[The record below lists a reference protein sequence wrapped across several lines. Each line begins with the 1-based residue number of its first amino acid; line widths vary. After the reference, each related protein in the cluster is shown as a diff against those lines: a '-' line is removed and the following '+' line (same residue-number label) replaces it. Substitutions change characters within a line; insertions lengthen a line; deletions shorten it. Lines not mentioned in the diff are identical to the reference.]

1 MKLNNTSSF
10 TAFLLA
16 KITANPTTN
25 QIFNCFSL
33 KATFEM
39 MKQIF
44 SLVLAG
50 IIGGFVAIGGMYY
63 LQQDNNTFKNGPAK
77 QVRNINIDPDELNAP
92 SGFTEAAARA
102 MPSVVH
108 ISVTE
113 RIDQVDNRQN
123 DSDPFKFFF
132 GDDFASPFDELYKP
146 RSGTG
151 SGVIYSEDGYIVT
164 NNHVIEMDGEI
175 EVTLYDNRKFK
186 AEIVGTYPK
195 SDLAV
200 LRIDADDLPT
210 LEIAD
215 SDEAQIGEWVLAVG
229 NPLNLTSTVTA
240 GIVSAKGR
248 DINIINGNDAIESFI
263 QTDAAVNPGN
273 SGGALV
279 DATGRLLGI
288 NTAIS
293 TRTGFFE
300 GYSFAI
306 PVNIMTKVVDD
317 IIEYGS
323 YQRAWL
329 GVAIFELDA
338 EYAEEQSLDL
348 SQGVV
353 IESVADGG
361 SAQFAGLLPKDVIIA
376 VDDRSIKSVP
386 ELQEIVGR
394 SKVGDTITVT
404 VLRNGKEEAI
414 PVRLKAAG

>member
-1 MKLNNTSSF
+1 
-10 TAFLLA
+10 
-16 KITANPTTN
+16 
-25 QIFNCFSL
+25 
-33 KATFEM
+33 
-39 MKQIF
+39 MKQIL
-44 SLVLAG
+44 SLVFAG
-50 IIGGFVAIGGMYY
+50 LIGGCVAIGGLY
-63 LQQDNNTFKNGPAK
+63 LFQQDTNTFGNAPAK
-77 QVRNINIDPDELNAP
+77 KVRNINIAPDEENAP
-92 SGFTEAAARA
+92 SSFTEAAARA

-108 ISVTE
+108 IAVTE
-113 RIDQVDNRQN
+113 SVSQVESRRN
-123 DSDPFKFFF
+123 DSDPFRFFF
-132 GDDFASPFDELYKP
+132 GQDFSSPFDGLYQP

-151 SGVIYSEDGYIVT
+151 SGVIYTEDGYIVT
-164 NNHVIEMDGEI
+164 NNHVVEMDGEI

-186 AEIVGTYPK
+186 AQVVGTYPK

-200 LRIDADDLPT
+200 IKIDARDLPT
-210 LEIAD
+210 LDIAD

-248 DINIINGNDAIESFI
+248 DINIINGQDAIESFI

-279 DATGRLLGI
+279 DTKGRLLGI

-293 TRTGFFE
+293 THTGFFE

-323 YQRAWL
+323 YQRGWL
-329 GVAIFELDA
+329 GVSIFELDA
-338 EYAEEQSLDL
+338 EYATEQSLDL

-376 VDDRSIKSVP
+376 VDSRAIKTVP
-386 ELQEIVGR
+386 ELQEVIGR
-394 SKVGDTITVT
+394 SKVGETITVT
-404 VLRNGKEEAI
+404 VLRNGKEEEI